1 MSQYYTITTI
11 STATTGTNKY
21 QTIALST
28 GVVSTSTAIT
38 ARRILITNGTAAAY
52 VAFGTNPVTSTTAGF
67 LIPANNSMIFNF
79 RSGDKVAVVAGASS
93 GISILDLD

>member
-1 MSQYYTITTI
+1 MSQYYTIATFE
-11 STATTGTNKY
+11 TTGTTKY
-21 QTIALST
+21 QTLALTT
-28 GVVSTSTAIT
+28 GQVSTSTAIT

-79 RSGDKVAVVAGASS
+79 RSGDKVAAVAGAGS

>member
-1 MSQYYTITTI
+1 MSQYYTITTLE
-11 STATTGTNKY
+11 TTGTTKY
-21 QTIALST
+21 QTIPLST

-79 RSGDKVAVVAGASS
+79 RSGDKVAVVAGAGS